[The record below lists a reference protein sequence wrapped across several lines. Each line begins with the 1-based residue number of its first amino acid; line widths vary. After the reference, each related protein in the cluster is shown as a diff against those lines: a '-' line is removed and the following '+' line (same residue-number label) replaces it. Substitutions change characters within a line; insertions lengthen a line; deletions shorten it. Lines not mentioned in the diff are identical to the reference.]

1 MYMKV
6 CSIQYQQIVIG
17 DADIF
22 GTDLHYR
29 YLGQWLYIQ
38 QEQIR
43 WQQYLLD
50 MDPTQN
56 ARSISYG
63 CWSEGWHVVM
73 WIMVFDLVEYM
84 II

>member
-1 MYMKV
+1 MEV

-29 YLGQWLYIQ
+29 FLGQWLYIQ

-43 WQQYLLD
+43 WQQYLL
-50 MDPTQN
+50 
-56 ARSISYG
+56 
-63 CWSEGWHVVM
+63 E
-73 WIMVFDLVEYM
+73 
-84 II
+84 